1 VSTNVRIVDMRAA
14 MGGDDAAKF
23 CYELRRAYLRYAIK
37 RGWKA
42 DILDESVPGN
52 GLIKSS
58 TLRISGKGVD
68 ALSAEAGTHRV
79 TRIPINEK
87 TGRRHTSAVTV
98 AILEVPERVSVVL
111 NASDVQIDTFR
122 GTGPGGQHRN
132 KTDSAVRA
140 THVPT
145 GLVAVAQDDR
155 SQHVNKE
162 RALEVLAARVTERKS
177 TAMTEVRE
185 RKRARDHGRGHIA
198 ERQRSYLWREGVAVD
213 HTSGVRV
220 PLTRALNGDLFEFAR

>member
-14 MGGDDAAKF
+14 MGGDDASKF
-23 CYELRRAYLRYAIK
+23 CYELRRAYLRYALR

-42 DILDESVPGN
+42 AILDESSPSD

-58 TLRISGKGVD
+58 MLRVEGKGVS
-68 ALSAEAGTHRV
+68 ALEAEAGTHRV
-79 TRIPINEK
+79 TRIPINERR
-87 TGRRHTSAVTV
+87 GRRHTSAVTV
-98 AILEVPERVSVVL
+98 AVLPVPTNVTVTLDPSEVR
-111 NASDVQIDTFR
+111 IDTFR

-140 THVPT
+140 THIPS
-145 GLVAVAQDDR
+145 GMVAVAQGDR
-155 SQHVNKE
+155 SQHVNRE
-162 RALEVLAARVTERKS
+162 RALEVLSARLQMEAVSTSERTQTS
-177 TAMTEVRE
+177 I
-185 RKRARDHGRGHIA
+185 RKQHHGRGHIA

-220 PLTRALNGDLFEFAR
+220 PLTRALDGDLGQFAQ